1 VIHARIPRPAR
12 KPRGHGHN
20 YRPLRTQAS
29 GECRHPLVIGREDAS
44 LTGAD
49 ASNALSRSVAGTW
62 CARHEN
68 RRSWRASEVCK
79 AVHCCTERGVLGTG
93 ERSPRRTWGL
103 AVGRG
108 RAAPAVAGSAAD
120 EPHVRFFVSVA
131 GRRGAVVELADLL
144 SGQLDAVGGGV
155 LLKAGDPLG
164 AGDRGDVAAL
174 GQQPGQ
180 GYLRPSGEK
189 GTKPMPSSRVS
200 GSTSASGSRV
210 HREYSDSSAVTGWTA
225 WARRMVAG
233 PAADRPVWQTLPSAV
248 VDALRVAG
256 GDGRLSA
263 EELDTRL
270 ESALS
275 ARTLGEL
282 AELTADL
289 PIAPAAKGKDVLVVE
304 QHGGRYA
311 REGRWSVPARIELR
325 TQECR
330 VTLDFTHAVITSNVL
345 RIETDMVHG
354 KLFIVSS
361 PGIVIDT
368 DGLNLTYSKLKLHS
382 KNAAADPRLRI
393 ELVGKLLHAK
403 VIEQRP

>member
-1 VIHARIPRPAR
+1 
-12 KPRGHGHN
+12 
-20 YRPLRTQAS
+20 
-29 GECRHPLVIGREDAS
+29 
-44 LTGAD
+44 
-49 ASNALSRSVAGTW
+49 
-62 CARHEN
+62 
-68 RRSWRASEVCK
+68 
-79 AVHCCTERGVLGTG
+79 
-93 ERSPRRTWGL
+93 
-103 AVGRG
+103 
-108 RAAPAVAGSAAD
+108 
-120 EPHVRFFVSVA
+120 
-131 GRRGAVVELADLL
+131 
-144 SGQLDAVGGGV
+144 
-155 LLKAGDPLG
+155 
-164 AGDRGDVAAL
+164 
-174 GQQPGQ
+174 
-180 GYLRPSGEK
+180 
-189 GTKPMPSSRVS
+189 
-200 GSTSASGSRV
+200 
-210 HREYSDSSAVTGWTA
+210 
-225 WARRMVAG
+225 MVAG
-233 PAADRPVWQTLPSAV
+233 LQRAARFPAGRHLGGLARFDLRQSAQGAADRWLLVTVCLASVAAMPDDLPDLRASHADRDRV

-289 PIAPAAKGKDVLVVE
+289 AIAPAAKGKDVLVVE
-304 QHGGRYA
+304 QHGGRYV
-311 REGRWSVPARIELR
+311 REGRWPVPARIELR

-393 ELVGKLLHAK
+393 ELIGKLLHAK

>member
-1 VIHARIPRPAR
+1 M
-12 KPRGHGHN
+12 
-20 YRPLRTQAS
+20 S
-29 GECRHPLVIGREDAS
+29 G
-44 LTGAD
+44 
-49 ASNALSRSVAGTW
+49 
-62 CARHEN
+62 
-68 RRSWRASEVCK
+68 
-79 AVHCCTERGVLGTG
+79 
-93 ERSPRRTWGL
+93 GL
-103 AVGRG
+103 
-108 RAAPAVAGSAAD
+108 
-120 EPHVRFFVSVA
+120 
-131 GRRGAVVELADLL
+131 
-144 SGQLDAVGGGV
+144 LDAVERLTAAELDAAESGYGW
-155 LLKAGDPLG
+155 LG
-164 AGDRGDVAAL
+164 LPTAAQVVAHIRSEIRASAL
-174 GQQPGQ
+174 DDD
-180 GYLRPSGEK
+180 
-189 GTKPMPSSRVS
+189 
-200 GSTSASGSRV
+200 
-210 HREYSDSSAVTGWTA
+210 HRAERLV
-225 WARRMVAG
+225 
-233 PAADRPVWQTLPSAV
+233 PAAGTVCLANVNAMSNDLPDLRASHADRDRV
-248 VDALRVAG
+248 VDALRVAA

-304 QHGGRYA
+304 QHGGRYV

-330 VTLDFTHAVITSNVL
+330 VTLDFTHAAITSNVL

-393 ELVGKLLHAK
+393 ELAGKLLHAR